1 MKVKLI
7 PKEPVYIRNSK
18 GIPLPELSI
27 ENIEQLDEDQ
37 MSLEYCYELLVS
49 AYQKSRELNEE
60 LEELSKELR
69 KDNDKLI
76 YICRQNGLP
85 LEGIIY
91 S

>member
-1 MKVKLI
+1 MKMKRIHKAL
-7 PKEPVYIRNSK
+7 VYIREPK
-18 GIPLPELSI
+18 GIPLPELSM
-27 ENIEQLDEDQ
+27 EEIEQLDEDQ

-76 YICRQNGLP
+76 YLCRQNGLP
-85 LEGIIY
+85 LEGLIY